1 MAFCVGRILSASNHG
16 ASACRKP
23 LQSVRSLEH
32 RQAFTAVVY
41 HSRQQRLIEYF
52 WNAFMLPW
60 SGASNRQQ
68 DLTQNMV
75 L

>member
-1 MAFCVGRILSASNHG
+1 MASCEGRISSTSNHG

-32 RQAFTAVVY
+32 HQAFTAVVY
-41 HSRQQRLIEYF
+41 HLRQQRFMEYF
-52 WNAFMLPW
+52 LNAFMLPW
-60 SGASNRQQ
+60 SGANNRQQ

-75 L
+75 